1 MNLSYNL
8 KNSPNHLQALIRPML
23 LISLT
28 LHGLFLLM
36 PMPEEKAKSVLK
48 KEKIVKVTQL
58 ALPPSKPAART
69 TPKTPIA
76 TRPKVTPLTSRPV
89 QPISRRQPV
98 IQVVKPKLVQ
108 TPPQPRQ
115 VASARDPSS
124 TASPAESP
132 NVESTNQLVNA
143 TDTPLAEFPHFPGAK
158 PGCLEVPSCFQ
169 TANDLEKVAAHF
181 EKELPAKE
189 FTISMNVDE
198 PGRKVYEVS
207 RSDFSTQYLS
217 LIDTKD
223 GTIYVL
229 ADAPRSL
236 DELKQAVV
244 VPEEFYS
251 VLAEVGEELEDKT
264 QFADPTQ
271 FYSKLSSQESDGS
284 LIPAQLREEIQAQ
297 KLFAGQ
303 TPDAVYDFMLPSLQ
317 SVFEVSESGSYGGGN
332 LYTLKKDSF
341 TGYLNLVP
349 TKDNSAT
356 IIVLWTEKPG

>member
-1 MNLSYNL
+1 MNSSYPLKKLPNL
-8 KNSPNHLQALIRPML
+8 LQTLVRPML
-23 LISLT
+23 LTSLV
-28 LHGLFLLM
+28 LHGLLLLM
-36 PMPEEKAKSVLK
+36 PLPKEKAKSTPK
-48 KEKIVKVTQL
+48 KERSVKVTQL
-58 ALPPSKPAART
+58 ALPASKPATST
-69 TPKTPIA
+69 TPKTPT
-76 TRPKVTPLTSRPV
+76 TRPKVTPRTSRPV
-89 QPISRRQPV
+89 QPISRRQPI
-98 IQVVKPKLVQ
+98 IQGVKPKPVQ

-115 VASARDPSS
+115 AAPSPNP
-124 TASPAESP
+124 TASPAKSP
-132 NVESTNQLVNA
+132 NVEPANLANA
-143 TDTPLAEFPHFPGAK
+143 TDTPLAEFPHFLGAK

-181 EKELPAKE
+181 EQELPAKG
-189 FTISMNVDE
+189 FTTSVNVDE
-198 PGRKVYEVS
+198 SGRKVYEVS

-251 VLAEVGEELEDKT
+251 VLAEVGEELEDET
-264 QFADPTQ
+264 QFADPSQ
-271 FYSKLSSQESDGS
+271 FYSKLSSQEPDGS

-297 KLFAGQ
+297 KLVAGQ
-303 TPDAVYDFMLPSLQ
+303 LPDTVYDSMLPSLQ
-317 SVFEVSESGSYGGGN
+317 SVFEVSKSGSYGGGN

-349 TKDNSAT
+349 TKDNSGT
-356 IIVLWTEKPG
+356 IVVLWTEPPT

>member
-36 PMPEEKAKSVLK
+36 PMPEEKAKSVPK
-48 KEKIVKVTQL
+48 KEKTVKVTQL

-76 TRPKVTPLTSRPV
+76 TRPKVTPRTSRPV
-89 QPISRRQPV
+89 QSISRRQPV

-115 VASARDPSS
+115 VAPARSPSP
-124 TASPAESP
+124 TASPAKSS
-132 NVESTNQLVNA
+132 NVEPTNQAANA

-169 TANDLEKVAAHF
+169 TANDLDKVAAHF
-181 EKELPAKE
+181 EKELPAKG
-189 FTISMNVDE
+189 FTTSVNVDE

-207 RSDFSTQYLS
+207 RSDFPTQYLS

-251 VLAEVGEELEDKT
+251 VLAEVGEELEDET
-264 QFADPTQ
+264 QFAAPSQ
-271 FYSKLSSQESDGS
+271 FYSKLSSQEPDGS

-297 KLFAGQ
+297 KLVAGQ
-303 TPDAVYDFMLPSLQ
+303 TPDAVYASMLPSLQ

-332 LYTLKKDSF
+332 LYTLKKDRF

-349 TKDNSAT
+349 TKDNSGT